1 MLLRIT
7 RFFVYSNLFIAVCGI
22 LMVTQTSLLL
32 LHHQPNSLLL
42 VFVASS
48 TLCSYSFH
56 WFLTADS
63 VLPSPRIT
71 WLHRFRWIHAL
82 FFLVSLPVAAVSFLD
97 LRDYW
102 PWLGFAMIATF
113 LYSAPK
119 IPHAVFR
126 ALRKVALGKTIFL
139 AFVWTFVTAV
149 LPIVVDGDHWST
161 DRVFFVAG
169 RFFLIYAIC
178 ILFDYRDRADDRAA
192 GIRSLITYLSD
203 TGISI
208 LFFGSLAIFTGTT
221 VALYFLGHRVID
233 IVVLLIPG
241 LVTGALYNYARTH
254 FEDLFYYLALDGL
267 MALSAILL
275 LIARI

>member
-1 MLLRIT
+1 MILRIT

-32 LHHQPNSLLL
+32 LQHQPNNLLL
-42 VFVASS
+42 AFVFAS

-56 WFLTADS
+56 WFLTSGS

-71 WLHRFRWIHAL
+71 WLHRFRWVHAV
-82 FFLVSLPVAAVSFLD
+82 FFLLSLPVAAVLFFD
-97 LRDYW
+97 LRAYW
-102 PWLGFAMIATF
+102 PWLGSAIIATF

-119 IPHAVFR
+119 VPHPLFR
-126 ALRKVALGKTIFL
+126 QLRKVALGKTIFL

-149 LPIVVDGDHWST
+149 LPVVVDGDHWT
-161 DRVFFVAG
+161 GDRVLYVIS

-178 ILFDYRDRADDRAA
+178 ILFDYRDRADDRVA

-203 TGISI
+203 KGISI
-208 LFFGSLAIFTGTT
+208 VFFGSLSIFTITT
-221 VALYFLGHRVID
+221 LWLSFFHYTAGD
-233 IVVLLIPG
+233 IAILLTPG
-241 LVTGALYNYARTH
+241 IITAALYNYARTH
-254 FEDLFYYLALDGL
+254 FEDLFYYFGLDGL
-267 MALSAILL
+267 MALAAVLM